1 MRDRLLSLV
10 ILFVLT
16 STVASYFHA
25 ESPASSG
32 LSLSKESGI
41 ALQTEKKPPQDYMQK
56 RLSRDSKPLGL
67 KENKAL
73 DTMLEQPHI
82 KWVIRSEIKHIL
94 N

>member
-1 MRDRLLSLV
+1 
-10 ILFVLT
+10 
-16 STVASYFHA
+16 
-25 ESPASSG
+25 
-32 LSLSKESGI
+32 
-41 ALQTEKKPPQDYMQK
+41 MQK

>member
-10 ILFVLT
+10 VLFVLA

-25 ESPASSG
+25 ESPVSPGISSIN
-32 LSLSKESGI
+32 ESGI

-56 RLSRDSKPLGL
+56 RLSRDAKPLGL

-73 DTMLEQPHI
+73 DTLLEQSHI

>member
-10 ILFVLT
+10 VLFVLA

-25 ESPASSG
+25 ESSVSPVI
-32 LSLSKESGI
+32 SLINESGS

-56 RLSRDSKPLGL
+56 RLARDAKPLGL
-67 KENKAL
+67 RENKAL
-73 DTMLEQPHI
+73 DTLLEQSHI

>member
-10 ILFVLT
+10 VLFVLT
-16 STVASYFHA
+16 STVAAYFHA
-25 ESPASSG
+25 ESPASPG
-32 LSLSKESGI
+32 ISLKKESGI

-56 RLSRDSKPLGL
+56 RLARDVKPLGL

-73 DTMLEQPHI
+73 DRLLEQSHI